1 MKYGFELVISS
12 VAVICRIFV
21 WFFYIDEISLLMSY
35 ILSYDD
41 FWSIWK
47 SKLKVL
53 ILCGMF
59 LIFFK
64 GLV

>member
-47 SKLKVL
+47 SKLKVF

>member
-47 SKLKVL
+47 SKLKV
-53 ILCGMF
+53 
-59 LIFFK
+59 
-64 GLV
+64 